1 MKRIILMMALVL
13 MMTSLFAQS
22 YDSLPIFISP
32 SLTEDNYWND
42 VRIYEDGWPLHRTN
56 VVPIGEQWSKS
67 LNGEWK
73 FYWVDSPE
81 KAPKLFWLKNYDAS
95 EWKTIY
101 VPANWEINGYGTP
114 IYVNVDNEFRPN
126 NPPEAPTIDNPV
138 GCYLLDF
145 EIPKEWVRMR
155 FPDNKQPISATKGRR
170 VYINF
175 GAVKSA
181 FYLWINDHYVGYC
194 EDSKTNAEFDI
205 TNKVHEGINRL
216 AVQVFRFSNGS
227 YFECQ
232 DFWRMSGIERDVTI
246 YSKPGVNVRDYE
258 VHAGL
263 DENYQKGIFDIGIQI
278 ENNPLSW
285 PMKNGKVQV
294 SLYDGEIEIFTLTE
308 MIVDRREK
316 YSLKADQPLSNI
328 KPWSAEHPN
337 LYRLEIKILDK
348 KGKEIERIENHI
360 GFRTSEIKDGKL
372 LINGQY
378 VLIKGVNRHE
388 HDPYTGHVISRESME
403 RDIALMKQM
412 NINTVRTCHYPD
424 DPYWYEL
431 CDKYGLYVW
440 DEANCESHAQ
450 GYGEKS
456 LAKDPQYKE
465 MIWSRNRNMLE
476 RDKNHPSVIMWS
488 MGNECGNGVNFEYTY
503 DWMKDRDL
511 SRPVTYERAIYD
523 RNTDVIGLMYASPK
537 YLQRFVDE
545 GLDSLHRPFIMVEYC
560 HAMGNSMGGLKDYWD
575 VIEANE
581 QLQGGCIWDWVDQ
594 SFIVDSEKFKVDSSV
609 SAIAPPNSQPST
621 LNSQLFYA
629 VGGDFGHAYGV
640 GDDDAFCAN
649 GVVSSD
655 RRPHHHA
662 AEVKKVY
669 QPIKFTAKDLTW
681 GKFEAKNWLSFTN
694 ASAFYCDYEIFS
706 AEKSLMKDKIDLDIE
721 PFGTQEINIE
731 RLRIYG
737 NPGEEFFIRFS
748 VKTKIDQPFMPAG
761 TEIAYDEFKL
771 DWPSAPLELL
781 PQAKSLSYVAS
792 VRGINCGNDDFQ
804 VSFDMNTAEIVSY
817 VYKGQKL
824 IDGNLR
830 DNFWRAPTLNDEV
843 DSWAL
848 PRWKKS
854 GLQHLTAKTGGLHIE
869 RLDDNKVSV
878 TAVVEYYDD
887 KEQLQIV
894 VNKLYLID
902 GEGNISL
909 TNRVEPME
917 TVTSFPKI
925 GMQFRM
931 PMDYRNLTYFGKNTE
946 NYPDRNASGK
956 MGLYHVDALSLFEQ
970 HVVPQDNGNHSDTR
984 WLALTS
990 DKSKSGL
997 FVKMQEPFNF
1007 SIYNYDDDNLTA
1019 ARRINQLN
1027 RTDFLTVNV
1036 DYKQA
1041 PIGTATCGPGVDEK
1055 YVIGNQVY
1063 EYTVLLR
1070 AFDKTQDPI
1079 ELTRF
1084 QLPNVD
1090 SLMVPMPEIKASM
1103 LGNED
1108 YRIYNHPLTVSMTC
1122 ADPKAEIRYTLDDSE
1137 PTEKSRKYTKPL
1149 IINQSCKVKAKAFKN
1164 GMVSSFVA
1172 LRQFDRLNIK
1182 NTTFVNPPAERYGK
1196 EADIALMDGKKGM
1209 EGDYYNDWLG
1219 FQGVDMEATIALA
1232 LPTNINVVKV
1242 GLCHEPNDWV
1252 MWPKAVWV
1260 SFSKDGK
1267 EFTDWEQAELPVF
1280 NKPDKMQGH
1289 GRIEARAR
1297 VDEKQVMFVRVKV
1310 ENQGVLPDWHPYKG
1324 EKAWIMVDE
1333 VGLE

>member
-1 MKRIILMMALVL
+1 MKRISTILALCL
-13 MMTSLFAQS
+13 
-22 YDSLPIFISP
+22 
-32 SLTEDNYWND
+32 SLTCLQAQTEVELNAWND
-42 VRIYEDGWPLHRTN
+42 VNIYEINRLYPRTN
-56 VVPIGEQWSKS
+56 VIPVGEEWSQC
-67 LNGEWK
+67 LNGDWK
-73 FYWVDSPE
+73 FNWVDSPS
-81 KAPKLFWLKNYDAS
+81 KAPADFYKEGYDAS
-95 EWKTIY
+95 DWKTIK
-101 VPANWEINGYGTP
+101 VPANWELNGYGTP

-126 NPPEAPTIDNPV
+126 EPPFAPTVDNPV
-138 GCYLLDF
+138 GCYLTEFD
-145 EIPKEWVRMR
+145 IPETWKDRLT
-155 FPDNKQPISATKGRR
+155 F
-170 VYINF
+170 INF

-181 FYLWINDHYVGYC
+181 YYVWVNGQFVGYT
-194 EDSKTNAEFDI
+194 EDAKTNAEFNL
-205 TNKVHEGINRL
+205 TPCVKVGKNTL
-216 AVQVFRFSNGS
+216 AVKVYRFSNGS

-232 DFWRMSGIERDVTI
+232 DFWRLSGIERDVVV
-246 YSKPGVNVRDYE
+246 YSKPTINVYDYE
-258 VHAGL
+258 IHAGL
-263 DENYQKGIFDIGIQI
+263 DKNYQNGTFSIKVKLQSNTNKIQ
-278 ENNPLSW
+278 
-285 PMKNGKVQV
+285 KNS
-294 SLYDGEIEIFTLTE
+294 SLIVGAYEGEETQGFPEKILFTLTKALNE
-308 MIVDRREK
+308 MNFVQADDGYYYADAEMSVDSDEIGEV
-316 YSLKADQPLSNI
+316 Q
-328 KPWSAEHPN
+328 PWSADSPN
-337 LYRLEIKILDK
+337 LYQLRISLMDK
-348 KGKEIERIENHI
+348 KARTIEKLTSSF
-360 GFRTSEIKDGKL
+360 GFRTSEIKNGKL

-378 VLIKGVNRHE
+378 ILIKGVNRHE

-403 RDIALMKQM
+403 HDIALMKKM

-465 MIWSRNRNMLE
+465 MVWQRNRNMLE

-503 DWMKDRDL
+503 DWMKDRDKT
-511 SRPVTYERAIYD
+511 RPVTYERAVYD

-537 YLQRFVDE
+537 YLQKFVDE

-609 SAIAPPNSQPST
+609 AAIAPPDSQPST

-706 AEKSLMKDKIDLDIE
+706 AEKSLMKGKIDLDIE

-748 VKTKIDQPFMPAG
+748 VKTNEDQPFMPAG
-761 TEIAYDEFKL
+761 MEIAYDEFKL
-771 DWPSAPLELL
+771 DWSSAPLEPLVKEI
-781 PQAKSLSYVAS
+781 QVQFNSGIGSVYNEDFSVTFDKATGAINSY
-792 VRGINCGNDDFQ
+792 
-804 VSFDMNTAEIVSY
+804 IV
-817 VYKGQKL
+817 KGQEL
-824 IDGNLR
+824 LRGELR
-830 DNFWRAPTLNDEV
+830 DCFWRAPTLNDEV

-848 PRWKKS
+848 PRWKKA
-854 GLQHLTAKTGGLHIE
+854 GLQYLTAKNTGLHFE
-869 RLDDNKVSV
+869 CLDDKTVAV
-878 TAVVEYYDD
+878 TAAIEYYDACD
-887 KEQLQIV
+887 KLQIV
-894 VNKLYLID
+894 VNKVYLID
-902 GEGNISL
+902 GEGNISI
-909 TNRVEPME
+909 TNHVEPME

-990 DKSKSGL
+990 DKSKVGL

-1027 RTDFLTVNV
+1027 PTDFLTFNV

-1055 YVIGNQVY
+1055 YVLENQVY

-1070 AFDKTQDPI
+1070 AFDTKAVDPI

-1084 QLPNVD
+1084 QVPNVD

-1103 LGNED
+1103 LGDEN
-1108 YRIYNHPLTVSMTC
+1108 YHIYNHPLSISMTC
-1122 ADPKAEIRYTLDDSE
+1122 AEKGAEIRYTLDGSE
-1137 PTEKSRKYTKPL
+1137 PTEKSKKYTKPL
-1149 IINQSCKVKAKAFKN
+1149 IINQSCKVKTKAFKN

-1172 LRQFDRLNIK
+1172 LRQFNRLNIK

-1209 EGDYYNDWLG
+1209 AGDYYNDWLG
-1219 FQGVDMEATIALA
+1219 FQGVDMEATIALS

-1252 MWPKAVWV
+1252 MWPKSVWV

-1267 EFTDWEQAELPVF
+1267 EFTDWELAELPVF

-1297 VDEKQVMFVRVKV
+1297 MDEKQVMFVRVKV

-1333 VGLE
+1333 VTIE

>member
-1 MKRIILMMALVL
+1 M
-13 MMTSLFAQS
+13 
-22 YDSLPIFISP
+22 
-32 SLTEDNYWND
+32 
-42 VRIYEDGWPLHRTN
+42 
-56 VVPIGEQWSKS
+56 
-67 LNGEWK
+67 
-73 FYWVDSPE
+73 
-81 KAPKLFWLKNYDAS
+81 
-95 EWKTIY
+95 
-101 VPANWEINGYGTP
+101 
-114 IYVNVDNEFRPN
+114 
-126 NPPEAPTIDNPV
+126 
-138 GCYLLDF
+138 
-145 EIPKEWVRMR
+145 
-155 FPDNKQPISATKGRR
+155 
-170 VYINF
+170 
-175 GAVKSA
+175 
-181 FYLWINDHYVGYC
+181 
-194 EDSKTNAEFDI
+194 
-205 TNKVHEGINRL
+205 
-216 AVQVFRFSNGS
+216 
-227 YFECQ
+227 
-232 DFWRMSGIERDVTI
+232 
-246 YSKPGVNVRDYE
+246 
-258 VHAGL
+258 
-263 DENYQKGIFDIGIQI
+263 
-278 ENNPLSW
+278 
-285 PMKNGKVQV
+285 
-294 SLYDGEIEIFTLTE
+294 
-308 MIVDRREK
+308 
-316 YSLKADQPLSNI
+316 
-328 KPWSAEHPN
+328 
-337 LYRLEIKILDK
+337 EIKILDK
-348 KGKEIERIENHI
+348 KGKEIESLENHI

-450 GYGEKS
+450 GYGERS

-488 MGNECGNGVNFEYTY
+488 MGNECGNGVNFENTY
-503 DWMKDRDL
+503 VWMKWCDP
-511 SRPVTYERAIYD
+511 SRPVTYERAVYD
-523 RNTDVIGLMYASPK
+523 RNTDVVGLMYASPK

-560 HAMGNSMGGLKDYWD
+560 HAMGNSMGGLQDYWD

-594 SFIVDSEKFKVDSSV
+594 SFIVDSEKFAVDSSTN
-609 SAIAPPNSQPST
+609 AIASPNSKLST

-694 ASAFYCDYEIFS
+694 ASA
-706 AEKSLMKDKIDLDIE
+706 DKIDLNIK

-748 VKTKIDQPFMPAG
+748 VKTKEDQPFMPAG
-761 TEIAYDEFKL
+761 TEVAYDEFKL
-771 DWPSAPLELL
+771 EWPSAPLE
-781 PQAKSLSYVAS
+781 SLVKEKPVHFNADNR
-792 VRGINCGNDDFQ
+792 VVCNDDFA
-804 VSFDMNTAEIVSY
+804 VNLNCWV
-817 VYKGQKL
+817 KGGSLCWFVKNMRL
-824 IDGNLR
+824 VDAGFY

-843 DSWAL
+843 DGWAL
-848 PRWKKS
+848 PCWKKA
-854 GLQHLTAKTGGLHIE
+854 GLQNLHSYEIGPGASKELHFE
-869 RLDDNKVSV
+869 RLDNNTV
-878 TAVVEYYDD
+878 AVNSAVEYYDD
-887 KEQLQIV
+887 EDQLQIV
-894 VNKLYLID
+894 VNKLYIID
-902 GEGNISL
+902 GDGNISI
-909 TNRVEPME
+909 TNRVEPMG
-917 TVTSFPKI
+917 TVTSLPKV
-925 GMQFRM
+925 GMQFRV
-931 PMDYRNLTYFGKNTE
+931 PLDFRNLTYFGKDTE

-990 DKSKSGL
+990 DKSKVGL
-997 FVKMQEPFNF
+997 FVTMQEPFNF

-1090 SLMVPMPEIKASM
+1090 SLMVPMPEIKAM
-1103 LGNED
+1103 MAGKED
-1108 YRIYNHPLTVSMTC
+1108 YRMFNRPLTISMTC
-1122 ADPKAEIRYTLDDSE
+1122 TDPEVEIHYTTDGSD
-1137 PTEKSRKYTKPL
+1137 PTKKSPIYKSSFVITKTCT
-1149 IINQSCKVKAKAFKN
+1149 IKAKAFKK
-1164 GMVSSFVA
+1164 GKVSSFVA
-1172 LRQFDRLNIK
+1172 LKQFNRLNIK

-1196 EADIALMDGKKGM
+1196 EADIALMDGKKGTS
-1209 EGDYYNDWLG
+1209 GDYYNDWLG
-1219 FQGVDMEATIALA
+1219 FEGCDMDATIELA
-1232 LPTNINVVKV
+1232 FPTDVSTVRIGV
-1242 GLCHEPNDWV
+1242 CHEPNNWV
-1252 MWPKAVWV
+1252 IWPKSVKV

-1267 EFTDWEQAELPVF
+1267 AFTEWQNAELPVF
-1280 NKPDKMQGH
+1280 NNPDKMHGF

-1297 VDEKQVMFVRVKV
+1297 VNEKQTRMASLQR
-1310 ENQGVLPDWHPYKG
+1310 G
-1324 EKAWIMVDE
+1324 E
-1333 VGLE
+1333 GLGYGG

>member
-1 MKRIILMMALVL
+1 MKRITTILALCL
-13 MMTSLFAQS
+13 
-22 YDSLPIFISP
+22 
-32 SLTEDNYWND
+32 SLTCLQAQTEAELNAWND
-42 VRIYEDGWPLHRTN
+42 VNIYEINRLYPRTN
-56 VVPIGEQWSKS
+56 VIPVGEQWSQC
-67 LNGEWK
+67 LNGDWK
-73 FYWVDSPE
+73 FQWVDSPS
-81 KAPKLFWLKNYDAS
+81 KAPADFYKEGYDAS
-95 EWKTIY
+95 NWKTIK
-101 VPANWEINGYGTP
+101 VPANWELNGYGTP

-126 NPPEAPTIDNPV
+126 EPPFAPTVDNPV
-138 GCYLLDF
+138 GCYLTEF
-145 EIPKEWVRMR
+145 EIPETWKDRLT
-155 FPDNKQPISATKGRR
+155 F
-170 VYINF
+170 INF

-181 FYLWINDHYVGYC
+181 YYVWVNGQFVGFT
-194 EDSKTNAEFDI
+194 EDAKTNAEFDL
-205 TNKVHEGINRL
+205 TPYVKVGKNTL
-216 AVQVFRFSNGS
+216 AVKVYRFSNGS

-232 DFWRMSGIERDVTI
+232 DFWRLSGIERDVVL
-246 YSKPGVNVRDYE
+246 YSKPTLNVYDYE
-258 VHAGL
+258 VNAGL
-263 DENYQKGIFDIGIQI
+263 DENYQNGTFSIKVRLQSNTNKIQKNSTLIVGAYEGPETKGFPEKILFTITKALNELTFALAEDGHYYADV
-278 ENNPLSW
+278 ELSVGSEEI
-285 PMKNGKVQV
+285 GKV
-294 SLYDGEIEIFTLTE
+294 L
-308 MIVDRREK
+308 
-316 YSLKADQPLSNI
+316 
-328 KPWSAEHPN
+328 PWSAENPN
-337 LYRLEIKILDK
+337 LYQLRMSLMDK
-348 KGKEIERIENHI
+348 NARTIERLSSSF
-360 GFRTSEIKDGKL
+360 GFRTSEIKGGKL

-465 MIWSRNRNMLE
+465 MVWSRNRNMLE

-503 DWMKDRDL
+503 DRMKQRDP
-511 SRPVTYERAIYD
+511 SRPVTYERAVYD

-575 VIEANE
+575 VFEANE

-594 SFIVDSEKFKVDSSV
+594 SFIVHDSVKNVDW
-609 SAIAPPNSQPST
+609 
-621 LNSQLFYA
+621 LA

-655 RRPHHHA
+655 RTPHHHA

-694 ASAFYCDYEIFS
+694 ASAFNCEYEIFS
-706 AEKSLMKDKIDLDIE
+706 AEKLLMKDKIDLNIK

-748 VKTKIDQPFMPAG
+748 VKTKEDQPFMPAG
-761 TEIAYDEFKL
+761 TEVAYDEFKL
-771 DWPSAPLELL
+771 DWPSAEKEPL
-781 PQAKSLSYVAS
+781 AKGKQVKYHAGMHKVF
-792 VRGINCGNDDFQ
+792 NDDFELYFSF
-804 VSFDMNTAEIVSY
+804 VSGNIAWFTF
-817 VYKGQKL
+817 KGEELPIAQLK
-824 IDGNLR
+824 

-843 DSWAL
+843 DGWAL
-848 PRWKKS
+848 PRWKKA
-854 GLQHLTAKTGGLHIE
+854 GLQHLKVKNEGEKYYFDRMDSGMHFKQ
-869 RLDDNKVSV
+869 LDDYTVAV
-878 TAVVEYYDD
+878 TATFGYYDD
-887 KEQLQIV
+887 KDQLQIV

-902 GEGNISL
+902 GEGNISI

-917 TVTSFPKI
+917 TVTSLPKV
-925 GMQFRM
+925 GMQFIM
-931 PMDYRNLTYFGKNTE
+931 PLDFRNLTYFGKDTE

-956 MGLYHVDALSLFEQ
+956 MGLYKTDALSLFEQ

-984 WLALTS
+984 WLALKS
-990 DKSKSGL
+990 DKSKVGL
-997 FVKMQEPFNF
+997 FVTMQEPFNF
-1007 SIYNYDDDNLTA
+1007 SIYNFDDDNLTA

-1027 RTDFLTVNV
+1027 PSDFLTVNV

-1055 YVIGNQVY
+1055 YVLGNQVY

-1070 AFDKTQDPI
+1070 AFDTKTQDPI
-1079 ELTRF
+1079 ELYRY
-1084 QLPNVD
+1084 QLPDV
-1090 SLMVPMPEIKASM
+1090 SEIMLPTPKIKAEIN
-1103 LGNED
+1103 GNENFT
-1108 YRIYNHPLTVSMTC
+1108 IFNQPLTVTLSC
-1122 ADPKAEIRYTLDDSE
+1122 ADKDAEIRYTLDGSE
-1137 PTEKSRKYTKPL
+1137 PDKKSALYKKPFTL
-1149 IINQSCKVKAKAFKN
+1149 ESSCVLKVKAFKK
-1164 GMVSSFVA
+1164 GEKRSFTAV
-1172 LRQFDRLNIK
+1172 RCFDFHPIK
-1182 NTTFVNPPAERYGK
+1182 TTTFINPPVERYAK
-1196 EADIALMDGKKGM
+1196 NADIALMDGQKGVA
-1209 EGDYYNDWLG
+1209 GDYYNDWLG
-1219 FQGVDMEATIALA
+1219 FNGNDMEATIELSKP
-1232 LPTNINVVKV
+1232 LDINVVKV
-1242 GLCHEPNDWV
+1242 GVCHQPNDWV
-1252 MWPKAVWV
+1252 MWPKSVRV
-1260 SFSKDGK
+1260 SFSEDGTN
-1267 EFTDWEQAELPVF
+1267 FTEWKFAELPVF
-1280 NKPDKMQGH
+1280 ERPDPMKGQ

-1297 VDEKQVMFVRVKV
+1297 VNEKKVRFIRVKV
-1310 ENQGVLPDWHPYKG
+1310 ENQGVLPDWHPYAG

-1333 VGLE
+1333 VSME

>member
-1 MKRIILMMALVL
+1 MKKLTFTLI
-13 MMTSLFAQS
+13 SLIAAMSLQAQ
-22 YDSLPIFISP
+22 
-32 SLTEDNYWND
+32 TEAELNAWND
-42 VRIYEDGWPLHRTN
+42 VNIYEINKVMPRAN
-56 VVPIGEQWSKS
+56 VIPVGSEWSQC
-67 LNGEWK
+67 LNGDWK
-73 FYWVDSPE
+73 FNWVDSPS
-81 KAPKLFWLKNYDAS
+81 KAPADFYKEGYDAS
-95 EWKTIY
+95 DWKTIK
-101 VPANWEINGYGTP
+101 VPANWELNGYGTP

-126 NPPEAPTIDNPV
+126 EPPFAPTVDNPV
-138 GCYLLDF
+138 GCYITDF
-145 EIPKEWVRMR
+145 RIPKSWK
-155 FPDNKQPISATKGRR
+155 DRR
-170 VYINF
+170 VYLNF

-181 FYLWINDHYVGYC
+181 YYVWVNGQFVGFN
-194 EDSKTNAEFDI
+194 EDAKTNADFDI
-205 TNKVHEGINRL
+205 TPYIKTGDNKL
-216 AVQVFRFSNGS
+216 AMKVYRFSNGS

-232 DFWRMSGIERDVTI
+232 DFWRLSGIERDVVL
-246 YSKPGVNVRDYE
+246 YSKPQISIYDYY
-258 VHAGL
+258 VLARL
-263 DENYQKGIFDIGIQI
+263 DETYRNGTFDIDLII
-278 ENNPLSW
+278 DRPTINAVKKERL
-285 PMKNGKVQV
+285 VV
-294 SLYDGEIEIFTLTE
+294 SLFDGEKEVL
-308 MIVDRREK
+308 RLEK
-316 YSLKADQPLSNI
+316 SLFNQGEHIRMRNEVIPNI

-348 KGKEIERIENHI
+348 KGKEIERLENHI

-403 RDIALMKQM
+403 KDIAMMKQM

-456 LAKDPQYKE
+456 LAKDPQYRD
-465 MIWSRNRNMLE
+465 MIWSRNRNMLG

-503 DWMKDRDL
+503 DRMRNL
-511 SRPVTYERAIYD
+511 SCPVTYERAVYD

-594 SFIVDSEKFKVDSSV
+594 SFIVDSEKFAVDSSTN
-609 SAIAPPNSQPST
+609 AIASPNSKLST

-649 GVVSSD
+649 GIVSSD
-655 RRPHHHA
+655 RIPHHHA

-737 NPGEEFFIRFS
+737 TPGEEFFIRFS
-748 VKTKIDQPFMPAG
+748 VKTKEDQPFMPAG

-854 GLQHLTAKTGGLHIE
+854 GLQHLTPKTGGLHIE
-869 RLDDNKVSV
+869 RLDNNKVSV
-878 TAVVEYYDD
+878 NATVEYYDGMG
-887 KEQLQIV
+887 QLQIV
-894 VNKLYLID
+894 VNKVYLID
-902 GEGNISL
+902 GEGNISI

-990 DKSKSGL
+990 DKSKVGL

-1027 RTDFLTVNV
+1027 PTDFLTVNV

-1055 YVIGNQVY
+1055 FVLGNQVY
-1063 EYTVLLR
+1063 EYSVMLR
-1070 AFDKTQDPI
+1070 AFDKSQDPI

-1084 QLPNVD
+1084 QVPNVD
-1090 SLMVPMPEIKASM
+1090 SLMVPTPEIKAAM
-1103 LGNED
+1103 AGKED
-1108 YRIYNHPLTVSMTC
+1108 FRMFNRPLTISMTC
-1122 ADPKAEIRYTLDDSE
+1122 ADPDAEIHYTTDGSE
-1137 PTEKSRKYTKPL
+1137 PTMKSPVYSKSF
-1149 IINQSCKVKAKAFKN
+1149 IILKTTTIKAKAFKK
-1164 GMVSSFVA
+1164 GSIPSFVT
-1172 LRQFDRLNIK
+1172 LRQFNRLNIK
-1182 NTTFVNPPAERYGK
+1182 STTFVNPPAERYGK
-1196 EADIALMDGKKGM
+1196 DADIALMDGKKGAP
-1209 EGDYYNDWLG
+1209 GDWQNDWLG
-1219 FQGVDMEATIALA
+1219 FEGVDMEATIELA
-1232 LPTNINVVKV
+1232 VPTNISTVKV

-1252 MWPKAVWV
+1252 MWPKGVWV
-1260 SFSKDGK
+1260 SFSKDGT
-1267 EFTDWEQAELPVF
+1267 EFTEWQMAELPVF
-1280 NKPDKMQGH
+1280 NGPDKMKGF

-1297 VDEKQVMFVRVKV
+1297 VNEKQAKFVRVKV
-1310 ENQGVLPDWHPYKG
+1310 ENYGVLPEWHPYAG
-1324 EKAWIMVDE
+1324 QKAWIMVDE
-1333 VGLE
+1333 VTIE

>member
-1 MKRIILMMALVL
+1 MKKTYFALICL
-13 MMTSLFAQS
+13 IAAMTLQAQ
-22 YDSLPIFISP
+22 
-32 SLTEDNYWND
+32 TEAELNAWND
-42 VRIYEDGWPLHRTN
+42 VNIYEINRLYPRTN
-56 VVPIGEQWSKS
+56 VVPVGEQWSQC
-67 LNGEWK
+67 LNGKWK
-73 FYWVDSPE
+73 FHWSATPA
-81 KAPKLFWLKNYDAS
+81 KAPADFFKADYDVTQW
-95 EWKTIY
+95 ETID
-101 VPANWEINGYGTP
+101 VPANWELNGYGTP

-126 NPPEAPTIDNPV
+126 EPPFAPTVNNPV
-138 GCYLLDF
+138 GCYVTEFD
-145 EIPKEWVRMR
+145 IPETWKDRLT
-155 FPDNKQPISATKGRR
+155 F
-170 VYINF
+170 INF

-181 FYLWINDHYVGYC
+181 YYVWVNGEFVGFT
-194 EDSKTNAEFDI
+194 EDAKTNAEFDL
-205 TNKVHEGINRL
+205 TPYVKVGKNKL
-216 AVQVFRFSNGS
+216 AVQVYRFSNGS

-232 DFWRMSGIERDVTI
+232 DFWRLSGIERDVVL
-246 YSKPGVNVRDYE
+246 YSKPTLNIYDYE

-263 DENYQKGIFDIGIQI
+263 NKNYQNGTFSIKLRLQSNTNKIQ
-278 ENNPLSW
+278 
-285 PMKNGKVQV
+285 KNSTLIVGAFEGQETQGFPEKI
-294 SLYDGEIEIFTLTE
+294 LFTLT
-308 MIVDRREK
+308 
-316 YSLKADQPLSNI
+316 KALNELTFTLAEDGYYYADVELSADSDEI
-328 KPWSAEHPN
+328 GKVLPWSAESPN
-337 LYRLEIKILDK
+337 LYQLRMSLMDK
-348 KGKEIERIENHI
+348 KARTIERLTSSF

-388 HDPYTGHVISRESME
+388 HDPYTGHVISREAME

-456 LAKDPQYKE
+456 LAKDPQYKD

-503 DWMKDRDL
+503 DWMKNRDKT
-511 SRPVTYERAIYD
+511 RPVTYERAIYD
-523 RNTDVIGLMYASPK
+523 RNTDAIGLMYASPK
-537 YLQRFVDE
+537 YLQRFVDN
-545 GLDSLHRPFIMVEYC
+545 GLDSVYHRPFIMVEYC
-560 HAMGNSMGGLKDYWD
+560 HAMGNSMGGMKDYWD

-594 SFIVDSEKFKVDSSV
+594 SFIQHDKDKDVDW
-609 SAIAPPNSQPST
+609 
-621 LNSQLFYA
+621 LA
-629 VGGDFGHAYGV
+629 VGGDLGHAYGV

-655 RRPHHHA
+655 RTPHHHA

-694 ASAFYCDYEIFS
+694 ASAFDCDFEIFS
-706 AEKSLMKDKIDLDIE
+706 AEKTLMKGKGELEIE

-748 VKTKIDQPFMPAG
+748 VKTKEDQPFMPAG

-771 DWPSAPLELL
+771 EWPSAPLEPLVKE
-781 PQAKSLSYVAS
+781 KSIQYNSGSSSVYNEDFSVA
-792 VRGINCGNDDFQ
+792 
-804 VSFDMNTAEIVSY
+804 FDKASGEIVSY
-817 VYKGQKL
+817 SMKGNELLKGGL
-824 IDGNLR
+824 K

-848 PRWKKS
+848 PRWRKA
-854 GLQHLTAKTGGLHIE
+854 GLQHLSAQNGGLHFE
-869 RLDDNKVSV
+869 RVDDNTVSV
-878 TAVVEYYDD
+878 NAAVEYYDRMG
-887 KEQLQIV
+887 QLQIV

-902 GEGNISL
+902 GEGNISI
-909 TNRVEPME
+909 TNRVEPIE
-917 TVTSFPKI
+917 SVTSFPKV

-931 PMDYRNLTYFGKNTE
+931 TLDYRNLTYYGKDTE

-956 MGLYHVDALSLFEQ
+956 LGLYNVNALDLFEQ
-970 HVVPQDNGNHSDTR
+970 HVVPQDNCNHSDTR

-990 DKSKSGL
+990 DKSPVGL
-997 FVKMQEPFNF
+997 FMTMQEPFNF
-1007 SIYNYDDDNLTA
+1007 SVYNYTDDNLTA

-1027 RTDFLTVNV
+1027 PTDFLTVNV

-1055 YVIGNQVY
+1055 YVLGNQVY

-1084 QLPNVD
+1084 QVPD
-1090 SLMVPMPEIKASM
+1090 ATAMMVPTPEIKATM
-1103 LGNED
+1103 LGDENFRMFNRPLTISMACTDLDAEIHYTTD
-1108 YRIYNHPLTVSMTC
+1108 GSDPTVKSPIYN
-1122 ADPKAEIRYTLDDSE
+1122 
-1137 PTEKSRKYTKPL
+1137 KSF
-1149 IINQSCKVKAKAFKN
+1149 IILKTTTIKAKAFKKGN
-1164 GMVSSFVA
+1164 VSSYVA
-1172 LRQFDRLNIK
+1172 MRQFNRLNVK
-1182 NTTFVNPPAERYGK
+1182 TTTFVNPPAERYGK
-1196 EADIALMDGKKGM
+1196 DADIALMDGRKGVS
-1209 EGDYYNDWLG
+1209 GDWQNDWLG
-1219 FQGVDMEATIALA
+1219 FEGVDMEATIELA
-1232 LPTNINVVKV
+1232 VPTNINIVKV
-1242 GLCHEPNDWV
+1242 GLCHEPQSWV
-1252 MWPKAVWV
+1252 MWPKGVWV

-1267 EFTDWEQAELPVF
+1267 EFTDWQMAELPVF
-1280 NKPDKMQGH
+1280 DRSDKMKGF

-1297 VDEKQVMFVRVKV
+1297 VDGKQWKFVRVKV
-1310 ENQGVLPDWHPYKG
+1310 ESYGVLPEWHPYAG
-1324 EKAWIMVDE
+1324 QKAWIMVDE
-1333 VGLE
+1333 VVVE

>member
-1 MKRIILMMALVL
+1 MKKLTFTLI
-13 MMTSLFAQS
+13 SLIAAMSLQAQ
-22 YDSLPIFISP
+22 
-32 SLTEDNYWND
+32 TEAELNAWND
-42 VRIYEDGWPLHRTN
+42 VYIYEINRLYPRTN
-56 VVPIGEQWSKS
+56 VIPVGEQWSQC
-67 LNGEWK
+67 LNGDWK
-73 FYWVDSPE
+73 FHWVDSPS
-81 KAPKLFWLKNYDAS
+81 KAPADFYKEGYDS
-95 EWKTIY
+95 SDWGTIK
-101 VPANWEINGYGTP
+101 VPANWELNGYGTP

-126 NPPEAPTIDNPV
+126 EPPFAPTVDNPV
-138 GCYLLDF
+138 GCYITDF
-145 EIPKEWVRMR
+145 RIPKSWK
-155 FPDNKQPISATKGRR
+155 DRR
-170 VYINF
+170 VYLNF

-181 FYLWINDHYVGYC
+181 YYVWVNGQFVGFN
-194 EDSKTNAEFDI
+194 EDAKTNADFDI
-205 TNKVHEGINRL
+205 TPYIKTGDNKL
-216 AVQVFRFSNGS
+216 AMKVYRFSNGS

-232 DFWRMSGIERDVTI
+232 DFWRLSGIERDVVL
-246 YSKPGVNVRDYE
+246 YSKPQISIYDYY
-258 VHAGL
+258 VLARL
-263 DENYQKGIFDIGIQI
+263 DETYRNGTFDIDLII
-278 ENNPLSW
+278 DRPTINAVKKERL
-285 PMKNGKVQV
+285 VV
-294 SLYDGEIEIFTLTE
+294 SLFDGEKEVL
-308 MIVDRREK
+308 RLEK
-316 YSLKADQPLSNI
+316 SLFNQGEHIRMRNEVIPNI

-348 KGKEIERIENHI
+348 KGKEIERLENHI

-403 RDIALMKQM
+403 KDIAMMKQM

-456 LAKDPQYKE
+456 LAKDPQYRD
-465 MIWSRNRNMLE
+465 MIWSRNRNMLG

-503 DWMKDRDL
+503 DRMRNL
-511 SRPVTYERAIYD
+511 SCPVTYERAVYD

-609 SAIAPPNSQPST
+609 SAIAPPNSQLST

-649 GVVSSD
+649 GIVSSD
-655 RRPHHHA
+655 RIPHHHA

-694 ASAFYCDYEIFS
+694 ASAFDCDFEIFS
-706 AEKSLMKDKIDLDIE
+706 AEKTLQKGKIDLDIE

-737 NPGEEFFIRFS
+737 TPGEEFFIRFS
-748 VKTKIDQPFMPAG
+748 VKTKEDQPFMPAG
-761 TEIAYDEFKL
+761 TEVAYDEFKL

-854 GLQHLTAKTGGLHIE
+854 GLQHLTAKTVGLHIE

-902 GEGNISL
+902 GEGNISI

-990 DKSKSGL
+990 DKSKVGL

-1027 RTDFLTVNV
+1027 PTDFLTVNV

-1055 YVIGNQVY
+1055 YVLGNQVY
-1063 EYTVLLR
+1063 EYTVQLR
-1070 AFDKTQDPI
+1070 AFDTKTEDPI

-1084 QLPNVD
+1084 QVPNVD

-1103 LGNED
+1103 LGDEN
-1108 YRIYNHPLTVSMTC
+1108 YRIYNHPLSISMTC
-1122 ADPKAEIRYTLDDSE
+1122 TEKGAEIRYTLDGSE
-1137 PTEKSRKYTKPL
+1137 PTEKSKKYTKPL

-1172 LRQFDRLNIK
+1172 LRQFNRLNIK

-1219 FQGVDMEATIALA
+1219 FQGVDMEATIALS

-1252 MWPKAVWV
+1252 MWPKSVWV